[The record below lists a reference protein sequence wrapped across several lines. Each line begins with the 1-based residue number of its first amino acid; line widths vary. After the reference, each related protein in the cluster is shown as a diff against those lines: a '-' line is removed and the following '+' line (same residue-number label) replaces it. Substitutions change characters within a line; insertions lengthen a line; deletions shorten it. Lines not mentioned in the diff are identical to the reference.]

1 MSEKDKRTWY
11 SKSSD
16 GKVSGPFGTDEMH
29 RRVVDGKVQAETAVS
44 TDKGSWRPAAAE
56 TDLGFD
62 CLVMRTDGSIEILGP
77 FAREYLD
84 RPAVMAGV
92 PKEAVFFVRSG
103 TVGEAA
109 GQPGSIG
116 KTGAALVERVVEA
129 RKALRDSEAAR
140 SKAEAALKA
149 KDLEFD
155 AERQRLAAEI
165 SGFKAA
171 ELKLRGEID
180 SLRAEAEKA
189 ASGER
194 RGLEAEAKLVD
205 AEKNAAASE
214 SALRAAQGR
223 AAAAEKDLAETR

>member
-1 MSEKDKRTWY
+1 MGARASREPSGARKPSLKNRTGLTADRKTMSSKDNRTWF
-11 SKSSD
+11 SKTAD
-16 GKVSGPFGTDEMH
+16 GKVSGPFDISAM
-29 RRVVDGKVQAETAVS
+29 RQRVVDGKVQAETAVS
-44 TDKGSWRPAAAE
+44 TDKSSWHPAAAE
-56 TDLGFD
+56 PDLGFD

-92 PKEAVFFVRSG
+92 PREAVFFVRSG

-109 GQPGSIG
+109 GAPGAIG

-129 RKALRDSEAAR
+129 RKALRESEAAR

-155 AERQRLAAEI
+155 AERQRLAAEV
-165 SGFKAA
+165 SGLKAA

-180 SLRAEAEKA
+180 
-189 ASGER
+189 
-194 RGLEAEAKLVD
+194 
-205 AEKNAAASE
+205 
-214 SALRAAQGR
+214 
-223 AAAAEKDLAETR
+223 

>member
-1 MSEKDKRTWY
+1 MSEKDNRTWF

-16 GKVSGPFGTDEMH
+16 GKVSGPFGTDEMR

-44 TDKGSWRPAAAE
+44 TDKSTWRPAAAE

-92 PKEAVFFVRSG
+92 PKESVFFVRSG

-149 KDLEFD
+149 
-155 AERQRLAAEI
+155 AR
-165 SGFKAA
+165 KA
-171 ELKLRGEID
+171 
-180 SLRAEAEKA
+180 
-189 ASGER
+189 
-194 RGLEAEAKLVD
+194 V
-205 AEKNAAASE
+205 
-214 SALRAAQGR
+214 
-223 AAAAEKDLAETR
+223 